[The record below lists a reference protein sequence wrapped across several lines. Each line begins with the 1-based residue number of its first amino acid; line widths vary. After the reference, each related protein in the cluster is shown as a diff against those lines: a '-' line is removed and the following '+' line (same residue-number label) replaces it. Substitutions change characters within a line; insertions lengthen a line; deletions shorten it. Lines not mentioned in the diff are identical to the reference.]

1 MKPICSVDAP
11 FRHVSD
17 LIQVQTAPLHIID
30 IGECGEEGRAQVNSQ
45 NGLDTHILSLNVEL
59 GGRVMING
67 LREIHI
73 KICSARIV
81 MYSQR
86 HVC

>member
-1 MKPICSVDAP
+1 MCMKAIRSVDAP

-17 LIQVQTAPLHIID
+17 LIQAQTAPHHIYK
-30 IGECGEEGRAQVNSQ
+30 CGVEGRAQVNSQ
-45 NGLDTHILSLNVEL
+45 NGFDTHSVFETLKL
-59 GGRVMING
+59 GVMING

-73 KICSARIV
+73 KICSVRIV

>member
-1 MKPICSVDAP
+1 M
-11 FRHVSD
+11 
-17 LIQVQTAPLHIID
+17 
-30 IGECGEEGRAQVNSQ
+30 GECGVEGRAQVNSQ
-45 NGLDTHILSLNVEL
+45 NGFDTHSFFETLKL
-59 GGRVMING
+59 GGMVMING

>member
-1 MKPICSVDAP
+1 MKPIRSVDAP

-17 LIQVQTAPLHIID
+17 LIQVQTAPHHID

-45 NGLDTHILSLNVEL
+45 NGLDTHSFFETLKL
-59 GGRVMING
+59 GGMVMING
-67 LREIHI
+67 LRKIHI

>member
-1 MKPICSVDAP
+1 V
-11 FRHVSD
+11 
-17 LIQVQTAPLHIID
+17 
-30 IGECGEEGRAQVNSQ
+30 EGRTQVSSQ
-45 NGLDTHILSLNVEL
+45 NDLETHSFVGMLKL
-59 GGRVMING
+59 GGRVMINS

>member
-1 MKPICSVDAP
+1 MCMKPIRSVDAL
-11 FRHVSD
+11 FRCVSD
-17 LIQVQTAPLHIID
+17 VVQVQTAPH
-30 IGECGEEGRAQVNSQ
+30 IGECGAEGRTQVNSQ
-45 NGLDTHILSLNVEL
+45 NGLDTHSFFWTLKL
-59 GGRVMING
+59 GGGMVMIDS
-67 LREIHI
+67 LREIYI